1 MLKFQLKVVKKRN
14 IFKNIFSFDIVLD
27 FRIGYR
33 QKWIKDYVNVVKI
46 LYFKICQ
53 PEALP
58 FNINPFVFVVI

>member
-1 MLKFQLKVVKKRN
+1 MLEQLKREISSKIYVS
-14 IFKNIFSFDIVLD
+14 IFRFDIVLD